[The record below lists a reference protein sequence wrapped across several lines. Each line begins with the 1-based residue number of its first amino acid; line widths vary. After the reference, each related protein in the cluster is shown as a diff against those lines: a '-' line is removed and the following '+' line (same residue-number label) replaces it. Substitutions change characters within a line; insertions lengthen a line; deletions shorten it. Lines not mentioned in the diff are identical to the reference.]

1 MNNNL
6 NVAVTAGL
14 DKSRSVAQINQDI
27 QKIEAQL
34 KKLKLQA
41 TLEKGKSISEIQSQI
56 NVLNK
61 QKRNL
66 FVDLKIRQKDLKRQ
80 YRQAIANIHTQPLN
94 VDVNTAAAQSQ
105 MTGLTNS
112 VKTTTSETVTLADS
126 LKKALSNTGLVI
138 SSQTALQ
145 LVRKAAQEATEAV
158 REYDKYA
165 TNLSIITGGSKESSY
180 ETIADLSE
188 KSFDF
193 KVDVSELE
201 GAYETLL
208 RTGKAAGELD
218 DYLKSTVFLSKVGFE
233 DMDTSA
239 ENLVTI
245 GNAFKLQSDEI
256 ENVVSSLVALDTASN
271 TVAGK
276 LSTAMSKTAQNA
288 QLAGLNIDQLGAIIS
303 GLRDTTGRSESEL
316 ATSLNGI
323 LTRLYNVKLG
333 KYKIE
338 LEDGSTE
345 DITESLNN
353 VEDMLKTVGMN
364 IRTSKGEFKDV
375 ADIIDELVTKWDKL
389 NDVQKNAVGFTF
401 AGTYHKNTFIS
412 LVENWERIKELTDIS
427 ADSAGQAS
435 EKYNA
440 YLDSVEAKSAAL
452 NTAVKDMW
460 NNLIPNNLAGDLTE
474 AATGVVQF
482 TDKYQV
488 LQTALKSAAFYA
500 LAKGIVTAKNGITGL
515 VTDIK
520 NVSSA
525 MSLATQS
532 GAMTMERMSGLAA
545 VTKGLTDKQLTLI
558 LSSSNLSEAQMIEIL
573 RLNGV
578 TEAEAKQKLATL
590 GITQANTTA
599 TASTFSLSGAFKAL
613 WASIAANPIGALT
626 IAFTG
631 LVTIYQTVK
640 RKQEEQIE
648 EIKETA
654 DKAKELT
661 DNINELYRAYTD
673 MKTGVE
679 NGTESKEN
687 LTTATNN
694 LLEALGYEGT
704 AIDELVDK
712 YGNLSDAINQTTAD
726 TLKNSLP
733 DLANA
738 VDVELGELLETGS
751 NVVSF
756 TLDDTKANK
765 ELNDFVKKLSDK
777 TAGLNMLHGTSDST
791 FRVIVDTDKNSAEGL
806 KQELDILNDLR
817 NELFNYYGAENIQD
831 IDFYKQLTDR
841 ITKLTEAYNDYS
853 QSLKN
858 YNDTA
863 AQAQIIES
871 LVGKEIPQTVEEYKA
886 YRQELIN
893 SAKNSGQFIG
903 SQEDII
909 NAIDGTL
916 GKMSEFET
924 IQNRLDNL
932 DLAKTMFVEGKFN
945 AKPISDYIES
955 LSDEKLA
962 ILVQLDE
969 NAFDNGIEGVEKA
982 IADFKADPDNT
993 VEAETDTSSLDDL
1006 KKAYEDI
1013 SKSADGFIK
1022 NQKTLT
1028 TALDEQKKHSQLSAS
1043 TIRELSEAGYSEAL
1057 VTDTVTGAVTLN
1069 MQAYEKLNAQKQEK
1083 IRLDLV
1089 NEKNSLEDKLKDE
1102 EAAVSDLRQEYE
1114 ALAKVSADI
1123 NADRLSQI
1131 TLELAKR
1138 GTNIEDIRGLITQIN
1153 GDITS
1158 LDAPTFENDS
1168 TDKNKEAF
1176 DKLYSQWNHDVE
1188 MNRVTQDEYINW
1200 LDGAYKQYFS
1210 DLTKYQDEYN
1220 KYEEE
1225 VYKYRTEREQ
1235 KLFDKKIDNLEKLAD
1250 KALDDKIEI
1259 PDVNKE
1265 LEEFNKKMQSEYGLG
1280 NVDLTKRPK
1289 VAMDDGSTA
1298 TVLSSSE
1305 FLWQG
1310 DEENG
1315 EYVAVHYTPILPDGT
1330 ILDDDTLAKYLYETL
1345 EGSDDI
1351 LKADTK
1357 GLVLKVDTGL
1367 GITDEDFSSLETDNP
1382 TQHIQ
1387 DIIKACDDWD
1397 VALHNIQEQWLDVSE
1412 AAENATTTATNKFD
1426 YAREQINSAITET
1439 QARIDGIKNGTISGD
1454 NDDIE
1459 QLTDDLDSL
1468 YDKLTDINEKE
1479 IDSQKEY
1486 IKTLKDEYS
1495 DLIDEQIDQQKK
1507 LADNI
1512 EKAFEKQI
1520 DNIDKQIDA
1529 INKVNEAEERQK
1541 DILEAQ
1547 EAVKE
1552 AQRNLDKASV
1562 NNRLV
1567 YVGNGG
1573 YELRSDKDAVEEAKK
1588 TLADKQAELQKAMD
1602 EQKIAVLEEQ
1612 KESLE
1617 TQKNNSK
1624 DYYDKVVDDLEE
1636 QKTVREKQY
1645 DLLIDIYEQLGG
1657 EKKQTSLNDS
1667 LVSKLTANG
1676 DINKAVQGLT
1686 PTEMQK
1692 AITSG
1697 ILTTDSEGNYA
1708 VDYSIL
1714 GDNEKAVNDN
1724 TAELQKTKSELEK
1737 LNSSISGDTS
1747 NTNPSATSKVDATK
1761 PHLDANGYLVDAN
1774 GKQILND
1781 GKPIHAKNFSEEIA
1795 KKKTNE
1801 KVAKAIGGVGKFA
1814 GYETMNDLFKAMSLG
1829 EFTIPQPVA
1838 DSVRNPY
1845 LNNRITENLTKAGEQ
1860 VMTHNTVNNA
1870 PNINLTMNVSGSVDK
1885 KVIPVIQSEINKS
1898 LLEYTDYMTRSFEQS
1913 FFRQMNKSRR

>member
-1 MNNNL
+1 MANNNNL
-6 NVAVTAGL
+6 NVTVTAGL
-14 DKSRSVAQINQDI
+14 DKIKSVAQINQDI
-27 QKIEAQL
+27 QKIKAQL
-34 KKLKLQA
+34 KKLELQA

-56 NVLNK
+56 NALNK

-66 FVDLKIRQKDLKRQ
+66 YVDLKIRQKDLKRQ
-80 YRQAIANIHTQPLN
+80 YKQAIANIHTQPLN
-94 VDVNTAAAQSQ
+94 VDVNTADAQKQ

-112 VKTTTSETVTLADS
+112 VKVTANETGNLKDTL
-126 LKKALSNTGLVI
+126 KNALSNTGLVI

-158 REYDKYA
+158 KEYDKYA

-201 GAYETLL
+201 NAYETLL

-303 GLRDTTGRSESEL
+303 GLRDTTGKTEDAI

-375 ADIIDELVTKWDKL
+375 ADIIDELVSKWDKL

-427 ADSAGQAS
+427 ANSAGQAS

-440 YLDSVEAKSAAL
+440 YLDSIEAKSAAL
-452 NTAVKDMW
+452 STAVKDMW
-460 NNLIPNNLAGDLTE
+460 NDLIPNNLAGDLTD
-474 AATGVVQF
+474 ATTSVVQF
-482 TDKYQV
+482 TDKYQI

-500 LAKGIVTAKNGITGL
+500 LAKGIITAKNGFAGM

-520 NVSSA
+520 NVSTA
-525 MSLATQS
+525 MNMVGRYSSL
-532 GAMTMERMSGLAA
+532 
-545 VTKGLTDKQLTLI
+545 TKQEFDTLKVIIKNLSDSQLKLI
-558 LSSSNLSEAQMIEIL
+558 LSNSKLTESEMITALSVDGTSES
-573 RLNGV
+573 
-578 TEAEAKQKLATL
+578 EAKQRLATL

-661 DNINELYRAYTD
+661 DNINELYSAYTD

-704 AIDELVDK
+704 AVDELVDK
-712 YGNLSDAINQTTAD
+712 YGNLSDAINQATAD

-738 VDVELGELLETGS
+738 VDVELGELLETGG

-765 ELNDFVKKLSDK
+765 ELNDFVKKFSDK

-853 QSLKN
+853 ESLRN

-863 AQAQIIES
+863 AQAQIIQS
-871 LVGKEIPQTVEEYKA
+871 LVEKEIPQTVEEYKA

-945 AKPISDYIES
+945 AKPISDYINT

-962 ILVQLDE
+962 ILVQLDK
-969 NAFDNGIEGVEKA
+969 NVFDNGIEGVEKA
-982 IADFKADPDNT
+982 IADFKADPDNI
-993 VEAETDTSSLDDL
+993 VEAETNTSSLDDL
-1006 KKAYEDI
+1006 KKAYDDI
-1013 SKSADGFIK
+1013 SKSADSFIK
-1022 NQKTLT
+1022 NQKALT
-1028 TALDEQKKHSQLSAS
+1028 TALDEQKKHGQLSAS

-1069 MQAYEKLNAQKQEK
+1069 VQAYEKLNAQKQEK

-1089 NEKNSLEDKLKDE
+1089 NEKNGLEDKLKDE

-1114 ALAKVSADI
+1114 ALAKADMEA
-1123 NADRLSQI
+1123 NAGRLSEI

-1188 MNRVTQDEYINW
+1188 MHRVTQEQYINW

-1225 VYKYRTEREQ
+1225 VYKYRTDREQ

-1250 KALDDKIEI
+1250 KALDK
-1259 PDVNKE
+1259 
-1265 LEEFNKKMQSEYGLG
+1265 
-1280 NVDLTKRPK
+1280 NVDSNGNELT
-1289 VAMDDGSTA
+1289 V
-1298 TVLSSSE
+1298 TVS
-1305 FLWQG
+1305 
-1310 DEENG
+1310 
-1315 EYVAVHYTPILPDGT
+1315 
-1330 ILDDDTLAKYLYETL
+1330 
-1345 EGSDDI
+1345 
-1351 LKADTK
+1351 
-1357 GLVLKVDTGL
+1357 
-1367 GITDEDFSSLETDNP
+1367 
-1382 TQHIQ
+1382 
-1387 DIIKACDDWD
+1387 
-1397 VALHNIQEQWLDVSE
+1397 
-1412 AAENATTTATNKFD
+1412 FD
-1426 YAREQINSAITET
+1426 YAREQINSAIAET

-1459 QLTDDLDSL
+1459 TLIDDLDSL

-1495 DLIDEQIDQQKK
+1495 DLIDEQINQQKK

-1512 EKAFEKQI
+1512 DKTFEKQI

-1562 NNRLV
+1562 NNRMV
-1567 YVGNGG
+1567 YVGNGS
-1573 YELRSDKDAVEEAKK
+1573 YELRSDKDAVEEAQKN
-1588 TLADKQAELQKAMD
+1588 LADKQAELQKAMD

-1612 KESLE
+1612 KENLE

-1636 QKTVREKQY
+1636 QKTAREKQY

-1657 EKKQTSLNDS
+1657 EKKQASLNDS

-1714 GDNEKAVNDN
+1714 GENEKAVNDN

-1737 LNSSISGDTS
+1737 LNNSLSGDTS
-1747 NTNPSATSKVDATK
+1747 NTNSSATSKVDATK

-1781 GKPIHAKNFSEEIA
+1781 GKPIHAKSNTDSESNL
-1795 KKKTNE
+1795 KKTDL
-1801 KVAKAIGGVGKFA
+1801 KTFTIPRGTGKFA
-1814 GYETMNDLFKAMSLG
+1814 GYESMTDLFKAMSLG

-1838 DSVRNPY
+1838 DSVRNSYP
-1845 LNNRITENLTKAGEQ
+1845 NNRISESLAKASEKI
-1860 VMTHNTVNNA
+1860 MTNNTVNNA
-1870 PNINLTMNVSGSVDK
+1870 PNINLTMNVSGSVDE

-1913 FFRQMNKSRR
+1913 FLRQMNKSRR

>member
-1 MNNNL
+1 MTNNL

-14 DKSRSVAQINQDI
+14 DKTKSVAQINQDI

-56 NVLNK
+56 SALNK

-66 FVDLKIRQKDLKRQ
+66 YVDLKIRQKDLKRQ
-80 YRQAIANIHTQPLN
+80 YKQVIANIQAQSLN
-94 VDVNTAAAQSQ
+94 VDVNTNTAQKQISGLGNIIKSTTNATNTLSGALKGTLSE
-105 MTGLTNS
+105 TGL
-112 VKTTTSETVTLADS
+112 A
-126 LKKALSNTGLVI
+126 I
-138 SSQTALQ
+138 SAQQALQ
-145 LVRKAAQEATEAV
+145 LVRKAAQEATAAIK
-158 REYDKYA
+158 EYDKYA

-201 GAYETLL
+201 NAYETLL

-256 ENVVSSLVALDTASN
+256 DNVVSSLVALDTASN

-303 GLRDTTGRSESEL
+303 GLRDTTGKTEDAI

-427 ADSAGQAS
+427 ANSAGQAS

-440 YLDSVEAKSAAL
+440 YLDSIEAKSAAL
-452 NTAVKDMW
+452 STAVKDMW
-460 NNLIPNNLAGDLTE
+460 NDLIPNNLAGDLTD
-474 AATGVVQF
+474 ATTSVVQF
-482 TDKYQV
+482 TDKYQI

-500 LAKGIVTAKNGITGL
+500 LAKGIITVKNGFAGM

-520 NVSSA
+520 NVSTA
-525 MSLATQS
+525 MDMVGRYSSL
-532 GAMTMERMSGLAA
+532 
-545 VTKGLTDKQLTLI
+545 TKQEFDTLQAI
-558 LSSSNLSEAQMIEIL
+558 TKNLSDSQLKLVLSTKELTYNQKSNIIKTKEM
-573 RLNGV
+573 
-578 TEAEAKQKLATL
+578 TDAEVEQKLATL
-590 GITQANTTA
+590 GITQANTAA

-640 RKQEEQIE
+640 RKQEEARQ

-661 DNINELYRAYTD
+661 DNINELYNAYTN
-673 MKTGVE
+673 MKIGVE

-704 AIDELVDK
+704 AVDDLVNK
-712 YGNLSDAINQTTAD
+712 YGNLTDAINQTTAD
-726 TLKNSLP
+726 SIKNSLP

-738 VDVELGELLETGS
+738 VDVELGELLETGG
-751 NVVSF
+751 NGISF

-765 ELNDFVKKLSDK
+765 ELNDFVQKFSDK

-791 FRVIVDTDKNSAEGL
+791 FRVIVDTDKNSADGL
-806 KQELDILNDLR
+806 KQELDILNSLR
-817 NELFNYYGAENIQD
+817 NELFDYYGAENIQD

-893 SAKNSGQFIG
+893 SAKNSDQFIG

-916 GKMSEFET
+916 GKMSEFEAV
-924 IQNRLDNL
+924 QNRLNNL

-945 AKPISDYIES
+945 AKPISDYINS

-962 ILVQLDE
+962 ILVQLDK

-993 VEAETDTSSLDDL
+993 VKVETDTSSLDDL

-1013 SKSADGFIK
+1013 SKSADSFIK
-1022 NQKTLT
+1022 NQKSLKS
-1028 TALDEQKKHSQLSAS
+1028 ALEEQKKHSQLSAS
-1043 TIRELSEAGYSEAL
+1043 TIRELSEAGCSEAL
-1057 VTDTVTGAVTLN
+1057 VTDKVTGAVTLDV
-1069 MQAYEKLNAQKQEK
+1069 QAYEKLNAQKQEK
-1083 IRLDLV
+1083 ICLDLV

-1102 EAAVSDLRQEYE
+1102 QSAVSDLRHEYE
-1114 ALAKVSADI
+1114 ALAKADMEA
-1123 NADRLSQI
+1123 NAGRLSEI

-1138 GTNIEDIRGLITQIN
+1138 GANIEDIRGLISQIN

-1158 LDAPTFENDS
+1158 LTAPSFENDN

-1176 DKLYSQWNHDVE
+1176 DKLYSQWNHDLE

-1225 VYKYRTEREQ
+1225 VYKYRTDREQ

-1250 KALDDKIEI
+1250 KALDNYKDG
-1259 PDVNKE
+1259 DDNE
-1265 LEEFNKKMQSEYGLG
+1265 L
-1280 NVDLTKRPK
+1280 TI
-1289 VAMDDGSTA
+1289 TA
-1298 TVLSSSE
+1298 S
-1305 FLWQG
+1305 
-1310 DEENG
+1310 
-1315 EYVAVHYTPILPDGT
+1315 
-1330 ILDDDTLAKYLYETL
+1330 
-1345 EGSDDI
+1345 
-1351 LKADTK
+1351 
-1357 GLVLKVDTGL
+1357 
-1367 GITDEDFSSLETDNP
+1367 
-1382 TQHIQ
+1382 
-1387 DIIKACDDWD
+1387 
-1397 VALHNIQEQWLDVSE
+1397 
-1412 AAENATTTATNKFD
+1412 FD
-1426 YAREQINSAITET
+1426 YARDQINKAITET
-1439 QARIDGIKNGTISGD
+1439 QARIDGIRNGTISGN

-1459 QLTDDLDSL
+1459 TLIDNLDSL
-1468 YDKLTDINEKE
+1468 NDKLIDINKKE
-1479 IDSQKEY
+1479 IESEKDY
-1486 IKTLKDEYS
+1486 ISELKDDYS
-1495 DLIDEQIDQQKK
+1495 DMMDERIDKVDELSDK
-1507 LADNI
+1507 I
-1512 EKAFEKQI
+1512 EKSYNKQI
-1520 DNIDKQIDA
+1520 DAIDKQIDELEKVKDTEDRIKKIKDA
-1529 INKVNEAEERQK
+1529 QLAVKEKEKALDEAKREDAKNNYVYFDGAGMSVQTSNENQKKAQEELDQSKKDLEEAYRDEQINVLKDQK
-1541 DILEAQ
+1541 DILE
-1547 EAVKE
+1547 
-1552 AQRNLDKASV
+1552 
-1562 NNRLV
+1562 
-1567 YVGNGG
+1567 
-1573 YELRSDKDAVEEAKK
+1573 
-1588 TLADKQAELQKAMD
+1588 
-1602 EQKIAVLEEQ
+1602 EQKDTA
-1612 KESLE
+1612 
-1617 TQKNNSK
+1617 K
-1624 DYYDKVVDDLEE
+1624 DYYDNVKDNLEK
-1636 QKTVREKQY
+1636 QKTQGEKTY
-1645 DLLIDIYEQLGG
+1645 EAVEKIYEQLGG
-1657 EKKQTSLNDS
+1657 DKKQTS
-1667 LVSKLTANG
+1667 
-1676 DINKAVQGLT
+1676 
-1686 PTEMQK
+1686 
-1692 AITSG
+1692 
-1697 ILTTDSEGNYA
+1697 
-1708 VDYSIL
+1708 
-1714 GDNEKAVNDN
+1714 
-1724 TAELQKTKSELEK
+1724 
-1737 LNSSISGDTS
+1737 S
-1747 NTNPSATSKVDATK
+1747 NTG
-1761 PHLDANGYLVDAN
+1761 LLRR
-1774 GKQILND
+1774 LL
-1781 GKPIHAKNFSEEIA
+1781 FSGNIS
-1795 KKKTNE
+1795 
-1801 KVAKAIGGVGKFA
+1801 
-1814 GYETMNDLFKAMSLG
+1814 KAMSELS
-1829 EFTIPQPVA
+1829 
-1838 DSVRNPY
+1838 D
-1845 LNNRITENLTKAGEQ
+1845 TERQ
-1860 VMTHNTVNNA
+1860 
-1870 PNINLTMNVSGSVDK
+1870 
-1885 KVIPVIQSEINKS
+1885 KVIDTGVVKVQPNGD
-1898 LLEYTDYMTRSFEQS
+1898 YTFD
-1913 FFRQMNKSRR
+1913 

>member
-56 NVLNK
+56 NALNK

-66 FVDLKIRQKDLKRQ
+66 YVDLKIRQKDLKRQ

-158 REYDKYA
+158 KEYDKYA

-276 LSTAMSKTAQNA
+276 LSTAMGKTAQNA
-288 QLAGLNIDQLGAIIS
+288 QLAGLSIDQLGAIIS

-460 NNLIPNNLAGDLTE
+460 NNIIPNNLAGDLTE
-474 AATGVVQF
+474 TATSVVQF

-488 LQTALKSAAFYA
+488 LQTTLKSAAFYA
-500 LAKGIVTAKNGITGL
+500 LAKGVITAKNGFVGM

-520 NVSSA
+520 NVSTAMNMASKISTLSA
-525 MSLATQS
+525 QEFAALKNIT
-532 GAMTMERMSGLAA
+532 SGLS
-545 VTKGLTDKQLTLI
+545 DKQLKLV
-558 LSSSNLSEAQMIEIL
+558 LSTNELTYADK
-573 RLNGV
+573 LNIVQTGNM
-578 TEAEAKQKLATL
+578 TKAEAEQKLATL

-648 EIKETA
+648 GIKETA
-654 DKAKELT
+654 DKAKKLT
-661 DNINELYRAYTD
+661 DNINELYSAYTD

-704 AIDELVDK
+704 AVDELVDK
-712 YGNLSDAINQTTAD
+712 YGNLSDAINQATAD

-733 DLANA
+733 DLADA

-765 ELNDFVKKLSDK
+765 ELNDFVKKFSDK

-806 KQELDILNDLR
+806 KQELDILNSLR
-817 NELFNYYGAENIQD
+817 NELFDYYGAENIQD

-916 GKMSEFET
+916 GKMSEFEAV
-924 IQNRLDNL
+924 QNRLNNL

-945 AKPISDYIES
+945 AKPISDYINS

-962 ILVQLDE
+962 ILVQLDK

-982 IADFKADPDNT
+982 IEDFKADPDNT
-993 VEAETDTSSLDDL
+993 VKVETDTSSLDDL
-1006 KKAYEDI
+1006 KEAYENV
-1013 SKSADGFIK
+1013 SKSADSFIK
-1022 NQKTLT
+1022 NQKSLKS
-1028 TALDEQKKHSQLSAS
+1028 ALEEQKKHGQLSAS

-1057 VTDTVTGAVTLN
+1057 VTDKVTGAVTLDE
-1069 MQAYEKLNAQKQEK
+1069 QAYEKLNAQKQGK

-1102 EAAVSDLRQEYE
+1102 QGAVSDLRQEYE
-1114 ALAKVSADI
+1114 ALAKADMGA
-1123 NADRLSQI
+1123 NAGRLSEI

-1138 GTNIEDIRGLITQIN
+1138 GANIEDIRGLISQIN

-1158 LDAPTFENDS
+1158 LNAPSFENDN

-1176 DKLYSQWNHDVE
+1176 DKLYSQWNHDLE
-1188 MNRVTQDEYINW
+1188 MNKVTQDEYINW
-1200 LDGAYKQYFS
+1200 LDSAYKHYFS

-1225 VYKYRTEREQ
+1225 VYKYRTDREQ

-1250 KALDDKIEI
+1250 KALDSYKDG
-1259 PDVNKE
+1259 DGNE
-1265 LEEFNKKMQSEYGLG
+1265 LT
-1280 NVDLTKRPK
+1280 V
-1289 VAMDDGSTA
+1289 TA
-1298 TVLSSSE
+1298 S
-1305 FLWQG
+1305 
-1310 DEENG
+1310 
-1315 EYVAVHYTPILPDGT
+1315 
-1330 ILDDDTLAKYLYETL
+1330 
-1345 EGSDDI
+1345 
-1351 LKADTK
+1351 
-1357 GLVLKVDTGL
+1357 
-1367 GITDEDFSSLETDNP
+1367 
-1382 TQHIQ
+1382 
-1387 DIIKACDDWD
+1387 
-1397 VALHNIQEQWLDVSE
+1397 
-1412 AAENATTTATNKFD
+1412 FD
-1426 YAREQINSAITET
+1426 YARDQINKAIAET
-1439 QARIDGIKNGTISGD
+1439 QARIDGIRNGTISG
-1454 NDDIE
+1454 NTDDIE
-1459 QLTDDLDSL
+1459 TLIDDLGSL
-1468 YDKLTDINEKE
+1468 NDKLIDINKKE
-1479 IDSQKEY
+1479 IESEKDY
-1486 IKTLKDEYS
+1486 ISELKDDYS
-1495 DLIDEQIDQQKK
+1495 DMMDERIDKVDELSDK
-1507 LADNI
+1507 I
-1512 EKAFEKQI
+1512 EKSYDKQI
-1520 DNIDKQIDA
+1520 DAIDKQIDA
-1529 INKVNEAEERQK
+1529 LEKVKDTEDRIKKIKDAQLEVKEKEKALDEAKREDAKNNYVYFDGTGMSVQTSTENQQKAQQELDESKQSLEETYRDEQINVLKDQK
-1541 DILEAQ
+1541 DILE
-1547 EAVKE
+1547 
-1552 AQRNLDKASV
+1552 
-1562 NNRLV
+1562 
-1567 YVGNGG
+1567 
-1573 YELRSDKDAVEEAKK
+1573 
-1588 TLADKQAELQKAMD
+1588 
-1602 EQKIAVLEEQ
+1602 EQKDTA
-1612 KESLE
+1612 
-1617 TQKNNSK
+1617 K
-1624 DYYDKVVDDLEE
+1624 DYYDNVKDNLEK
-1636 QKTVREKQY
+1636 QKTQGEKTY
-1645 DLLIDIYEQLGG
+1645 EAVEKIYEQLGG
-1657 EKKQTSLNDS
+1657 DKKQTASNTALITKLANSGNISKAMSELSEAERKKAIDTGTVKVQPNGNYTFDYSVLSKYSATVDENTIATQDLTTTLKDILAQSDIDTKNAKNDNS
-1667 LVSKLTANG
+1667 MVAGGFNLVADPKTGKLTKKQVMING
-1676 DINKAVQGLT
+1676 EVVEGL
-1686 PTEMQK
+1686 
-1692 AITSG
+1692 G
-1697 ILTTDSEGNYA
+1697 H
-1708 VDYSIL
+1708 
-1714 GDNEKAVNDN
+1714 
-1724 TAELQKTKSELEK
+1724 KTY
-1737 LNSSISGDTS
+1737 
-1747 NTNPSATSKVDATK
+1747 ATSKEEWQE
-1761 PHLDANGYLVDAN
+1761 HSN
-1774 GKQILND
+1774 
-1781 GKPIHAKNFSEEIA
+1781 SE
-1795 KKKTNE
+1795 KTS
-1801 KVAKAIGGVGKFA
+1801 KGSFA
-1814 GYETMNDLFKAMSLG
+1814 GYNTFIDFMRAVSAGKVDISPLTNAFNNG
-1829 EFTIPQPVA
+1829 Y
-1838 DSVRNPY
+1838 NPF
-1845 LNNRITENLTKAGEQ
+1845 
-1860 VMTHNTVNNA
+1860 
-1870 PNINLTMNVSGSVDK
+1870 VDK
-1885 KVIPVIQSEINKS
+1885 
-1898 LLEYTDYMTRSFEQS
+1898 
-1913 FFRQMNKSRR
+1913 MNKSVSDTINNVSNSNINNVNNKPVVNLTVNVEGSADKKTVEAFRNVAATEITNAFNQLNRRLDNSKI

>member
-56 NVLNK
+56 NALNK

-66 FVDLKIRQKDLKRQ
+66 YVDLKIRQKDLKRQ

-158 REYDKYA
+158 KEYDKYA

-276 LSTAMSKTAQNA
+276 LSTAMGKTAQNA
-288 QLAGLNIDQLGAIIS
+288 QLAGLSIDQLGAIIS

-460 NNLIPNNLAGDLTE
+460 NNIIPNNLAGDLTE
-474 AATGVVQF
+474 TATSVVQF

-488 LQTALKSAAFYA
+488 LQTTLKSAAFYA
-500 LAKGIVTAKNGITGL
+500 LAKGVITAKNGFVGM

-520 NVSSA
+520 NVSTAMNMASKISTLSA
-525 MSLATQS
+525 QEFAALKNIT
-532 GAMTMERMSGLAA
+532 SGLS
-545 VTKGLTDKQLTLI
+545 DKQLKLV
-558 LSSSNLSEAQMIEIL
+558 LSTNELTYADK
-573 RLNGV
+573 LNIVQTGNM
-578 TEAEAKQKLATL
+578 TKAEAEQKLATL

-599 TASTFSLSGAFKAL
+599 TASTFSLSGEFKAL

-648 EIKETA
+648 GIKETA
-654 DKAKELT
+654 DKAKKLT
-661 DNINELYRAYTD
+661 DNINELYSAYTD

-704 AIDELVDK
+704 AVDELVDK
-712 YGNLSDAINQTTAD
+712 YGNLSDAINQATAD

-733 DLANA
+733 DLADA

-765 ELNDFVKKLSDK
+765 ELNDFVKKFSDK

-806 KQELDILNDLR
+806 KQELDILNSLR
-817 NELFNYYGAENIQD
+817 NELFDYYGAENIQD

-916 GKMSEFET
+916 GKMSEFEAV
-924 IQNRLDNL
+924 QNRLNNL

-945 AKPISDYIES
+945 AKPISDYINS

-962 ILVQLDE
+962 ILVQLDK

-982 IADFKADPDNT
+982 IEDFKADPDNT
-993 VEAETDTSSLDDL
+993 VKVETDTSSLDDL
-1006 KKAYEDI
+1006 KEAYENV
-1013 SKSADGFIK
+1013 SKSADSFIK
-1022 NQKTLT
+1022 NQKSLKS
-1028 TALDEQKKHSQLSAS
+1028 ALEEQKKHGQLSAS

-1057 VTDTVTGAVTLN
+1057 VTDKVTGAVTLDE
-1069 MQAYEKLNAQKQEK
+1069 QAYEKLNAQKQGK

-1102 EAAVSDLRQEYE
+1102 QGAVSDLRQEYE
-1114 ALAKVSADI
+1114 ALAKADMGA
-1123 NADRLSQI
+1123 NAGRLSEI

-1138 GTNIEDIRGLITQIN
+1138 GANIEDIRGLISQIN

-1158 LDAPTFENDS
+1158 LNAPSFENDN

-1176 DKLYSQWNHDVE
+1176 DKLYSQWNHDLE
-1188 MNRVTQDEYINW
+1188 MNKVTQDEYINW
-1200 LDGAYKQYFS
+1200 LDSAYKHYFS

-1225 VYKYRTEREQ
+1225 VYKYRTDREQ

-1250 KALDDKIEI
+1250 KALDSYKDG
-1259 PDVNKE
+1259 DGNE
-1265 LEEFNKKMQSEYGLG
+1265 LT
-1280 NVDLTKRPK
+1280 V
-1289 VAMDDGSTA
+1289 TA
-1298 TVLSSSE
+1298 S
-1305 FLWQG
+1305 
-1310 DEENG
+1310 
-1315 EYVAVHYTPILPDGT
+1315 
-1330 ILDDDTLAKYLYETL
+1330 
-1345 EGSDDI
+1345 
-1351 LKADTK
+1351 
-1357 GLVLKVDTGL
+1357 
-1367 GITDEDFSSLETDNP
+1367 
-1382 TQHIQ
+1382 
-1387 DIIKACDDWD
+1387 
-1397 VALHNIQEQWLDVSE
+1397 
-1412 AAENATTTATNKFD
+1412 FD
-1426 YAREQINSAITET
+1426 YARDQINKAIAET
-1439 QARIDGIKNGTISGD
+1439 QARIDGIRNGTISG
-1454 NDDIE
+1454 NTDDIE
-1459 QLTDDLDSL
+1459 TLIDDLGSL
-1468 YDKLTDINEKE
+1468 NDKLIDINKKE
-1479 IDSQKEY
+1479 IESEKDY
-1486 IKTLKDEYS
+1486 ISELKDDYS
-1495 DLIDEQIDQQKK
+1495 DMMDERIDKVDELSDK
-1507 LADNI
+1507 I
-1512 EKAFEKQI
+1512 EKSYDKQI
-1520 DNIDKQIDA
+1520 DAIDKQIDA
-1529 INKVNEAEERQK
+1529 LEKVKDTEDRIKKIKDAQLEVKEKEKALDEAKREDAKNNYVYFDGTGMSVQTSTENQQKAQQELDESKQSLEETYRDEQINVLKDQK
-1541 DILEAQ
+1541 DILE
-1547 EAVKE
+1547 
-1552 AQRNLDKASV
+1552 
-1562 NNRLV
+1562 
-1567 YVGNGG
+1567 
-1573 YELRSDKDAVEEAKK
+1573 
-1588 TLADKQAELQKAMD
+1588 
-1602 EQKIAVLEEQ
+1602 EQKDTA
-1612 KESLE
+1612 
-1617 TQKNNSK
+1617 K
-1624 DYYDKVVDDLEE
+1624 DYYDNVKDNLEK
-1636 QKTVREKQY
+1636 QKTQGEKTY
-1645 DLLIDIYEQLGG
+1645 EAVEKIYEQLGG
-1657 EKKQTSLNDS
+1657 DKKQTASNTALITKLANSGNISKAMSELSEAERKKAIDTGTVKVQPNGNYTFDYSVLSKYSATVDENTIATQDLTTTLKDILAQSDIDTKNAKNDNS
-1667 LVSKLTANG
+1667 MVAGGFNLVADPKTGKLTKKQVMING
-1676 DINKAVQGLT
+1676 EVVEGL
-1686 PTEMQK
+1686 
-1692 AITSG
+1692 G
-1697 ILTTDSEGNYA
+1697 H
-1708 VDYSIL
+1708 
-1714 GDNEKAVNDN
+1714 
-1724 TAELQKTKSELEK
+1724 KTY
-1737 LNSSISGDTS
+1737 
-1747 NTNPSATSKVDATK
+1747 ATSKEEWQE
-1761 PHLDANGYLVDAN
+1761 HSN
-1774 GKQILND
+1774 
-1781 GKPIHAKNFSEEIA
+1781 SE
-1795 KKKTNE
+1795 KTS
-1801 KVAKAIGGVGKFA
+1801 KGSFA
-1814 GYETMNDLFKAMSLG
+1814 GYNTFIDFMRAVSAGKVDISPLTNAFNNG
-1829 EFTIPQPVA
+1829 Y
-1838 DSVRNPY
+1838 NPF
-1845 LNNRITENLTKAGEQ
+1845 
-1860 VMTHNTVNNA
+1860 
-1870 PNINLTMNVSGSVDK
+1870 VDK
-1885 KVIPVIQSEINKS
+1885 
-1898 LLEYTDYMTRSFEQS
+1898 
-1913 FFRQMNKSRR
+1913 MNKSVSDTINNVSNSNINNVNNKPVVNLTVNVEGSADKKTVEAFRNVAATEITNAFNQLNRRLDNSKI

>member
-1 MNNNL
+1 
-6 NVAVTAGL
+6 
-14 DKSRSVAQINQDI
+14 
-27 QKIEAQL
+27 
-34 KKLKLQA
+34 
-41 TLEKGKSISEIQSQI
+41 
-56 NVLNK
+56 
-61 QKRNL
+61 
-66 FVDLKIRQKDLKRQ
+66 
-80 YRQAIANIHTQPLN
+80 
-94 VDVNTAAAQSQ
+94 
-105 MTGLTNS
+105 
-112 VKTTTSETVTLADS
+112 
-126 LKKALSNTGLVI
+126 
-138 SSQTALQ
+138 
-145 LVRKAAQEATEAV
+145 
-158 REYDKYA
+158 
-165 TNLSIITGGSKESSY
+165 
-180 ETIADLSE
+180 
-188 KSFDF
+188 
-193 KVDVSELE
+193 
-201 GAYETLL
+201 
-208 RTGKAAGELD
+208 
-218 DYLKSTVFLSKVGFE
+218 
-233 DMDTSA
+233 
-239 ENLVTI
+239 
-245 GNAFKLQSDEI
+245 
-256 ENVVSSLVALDTASN
+256 
-271 TVAGK
+271 
-276 LSTAMSKTAQNA
+276 MSKTAQNA

-460 NNLIPNNLAGDLTE
+460 NNIIPNNLAGDLTD
-474 AATGVVQF
+474 AATSVVQF

-488 LQTALKSAAFYA
+488 LQTTLKSAAFYA
-500 LAKGIVTAKNGITGL
+500 LAKGVITAKNGFVGM

-520 NVSSA
+520 NVSTAMNVASKISTLSA
-525 MSLATQS
+525 QEFAALKNIT
-532 GAMTMERMSGLAA
+532 SGLS
-545 VTKGLTDKQLTLI
+545 DKQLKLV
-558 LSSSNLSEAQMIEIL
+558 LSTNELTYADK
-573 RLNGV
+573 LNIVQTGNM
-578 TEAEAKQKLATL
+578 TKAEAEQKLATL

-648 EIKETA
+648 GIKETA
-654 DKAKELT
+654 DKAKKLT
-661 DNINELYRAYTD
+661 DNINELYSAYTD

-704 AIDELVDK
+704 AVDELVDK
-712 YGNLSDAINQTTAD
+712 YGNLSDAINQATAD

-733 DLANA
+733 DLADA

-751 NVVSF
+751 NVVPF

-765 ELNDFVKKLSDK
+765 ELNDFVQKFSDK

-791 FRVIVDTDKNSAEGL
+791 FRVIVDTDKNSADGL
-806 KQELDILNDLR
+806 KQELDILNSLR
-817 NELFNYYGAENIQD
+817 NELFDYYGAENIQD

-886 YRQELIN
+886 YRQEFIN

-916 GKMSEFET
+916 GKMSEFEAV
-924 IQNRLDNL
+924 QNRLNNL

-945 AKPISDYIES
+945 AKPISDYINS

-962 ILVQLDE
+962 ILVQLDK

-993 VEAETDTSSLDDL
+993 VKVETDTSSLDDL
-1006 KKAYEDI
+1006 KEAYENV
-1013 SKSADGFIK
+1013 SKSADSFIK
-1022 NQKTLT
+1022 NQKSLKS
-1028 TALDEQKKHSQLSAS
+1028 ALEEQKKHGQLSAS

-1057 VTDTVTGAVTLN
+1057 VTDKVTGAVTLD

-1083 IRLDLV
+1083 IRLDLE
-1089 NEKNSLEDKLKDE
+1089 NEKNDLEEKLRDE
-1102 EAAVSDLRQEYE
+1102 QSAVSDLKQEYE
-1114 ALAKVSADI
+1114 ALAKADMEA
-1123 NADRLSQI
+1123 NAGRLSEI

-1138 GTNIEDIRGLITQIN
+1138 GANIEDIRGLISQIN

-1158 LDAPTFENDS
+1158 LTAPSFETDN

-1176 DKLYSQWNHDVE
+1176 DKLYSQWNHDLE
-1188 MNRVTQDEYINW
+1188 MNKVTQDEYINW

-1225 VYKYRTEREQ
+1225 VYKYRTDREQ

-1250 KALDDKIEI
+1250 KALDNKIEI

-1367 GITDEDFSSLETDNP
+1367 GITDEDFNSLETDNP
-1382 TQHIQ
+1382 TRHIQ

-1397 VALHNIQEQWLDVSE
+1397 VALHNIQEQWLDVS
-1412 AAENATTTATNKFD
+1412 ATAENATTTATNKFD
-1426 YAREQINSAITET
+1426 YAREQINSAIAET
-1439 QARIDGIKNGTISGD
+1439 QARIDGIKNGTIGGD

-1459 QLTDDLDSL
+1459 QLIDDLDSL
-1468 YDKLTDINEKE
+1468 NDKLIDINKKE
-1479 IDSQKEY
+1479 IESEKDY
-1486 IKTLKDEYS
+1486 ISELKDDYS
-1495 DLIDEQIDQQKK
+1495 DMMDERIDKVDELSDK
-1507 LADNI
+1507 I
-1512 EKAFEKQI
+1512 E
-1520 DNIDKQIDA
+1520 DSYDKQIDA
-1529 INKVNEAEERQK
+1529 LEKIKDTEDRIKKIKDAQLEVKEKEKALDDAKREDAKNNYVYFDGTGMSVQTSDENQK
-1541 DILEAQ
+1541 KAQ
-1547 EAVKE
+1547 EE
-1552 AQRNLDKASV
+1552 LDESK
-1562 NNRLV
+1562 
-1567 YVGNGG
+1567 
-1573 YELRSDKDAVEEAKK
+1573 KDLEEAYR
-1588 TLADKQAELQKAMD
+1588 D
-1602 EQKIAVLEEQ
+1602 EQISVLKDQKNILEEQ
-1612 KESLE
+1612 KD
-1617 TQKNNSK
+1617 TAK
-1624 DYYDKVVDDLEE
+1624 DYYDNVKDNLEK
-1636 QKTVREKQY
+1636 QKTQSEKTY
-1645 DLLIDIYEQLGG
+1645 EAVEKIYEQLGG
-1657 EKKQTSLNDS
+1657 DKKQTSSNAE
-1667 LVSKLTANG
+1667 LVKKLSKSGDISKAMSELSDTERQKVIDTGVVKVQPNGDYTFDYSAFEKYSSTVDDNTLATQDLTSILKDIVTQADTDKDKTDNSMVAGGFNLVADPKTGKLTKKQVMVNG
-1676 DINKAVQGLT
+1676 EVVEGLGH
-1686 PTEMQK
+1686 K
-1692 AITSG
+1692 V
-1697 ILTTDSEGNYA
+1697 Y
-1708 VDYSIL
+1708 
-1714 GDNEKAVNDN
+1714 
-1724 TAELQKTKSELEK
+1724 
-1737 LNSSISGDTS
+1737 
-1747 NTNPSATSKVDATK
+1747 ATSK
-1761 PHLDANGYLVDAN
+1761 
-1774 GKQILND
+1774 
-1781 GKPIHAKNFSEEIA
+1781 EEWQEHN
-1795 KKKTNE
+1795 KREKTS
-1801 KVAKAIGGVGKFA
+1801 KGSFA
-1814 GYETMNDLFKAMSLG
+1814 GYNTFIDFIRAVSAGKVDISPLTNAFNSG
-1829 EFTIPQPVA
+1829 Y
-1838 DSVRNPY
+1838 NP
-1845 LNNRITENLTKAGEQ
+1845 I
-1860 VMTHNTVNNA
+1860 
-1870 PNINLTMNVSGSVDK
+1870 VDK
-1885 KVIPVIQSEINKS
+1885 
-1898 LLEYTDYMTRSFEQS
+1898 
-1913 FFRQMNKSRR
+1913 MNKSVSDTINNVSNSNVNNVNNKPIIQQTIHIDGSADKKTIAEFRNVAATEITNAFNQLNRKLDNTKI

>member
-1 MNNNL
+1 MTNNL
-6 NVAVTAGL
+6 NVAATAGL
-14 DKSRSVAQINQDI
+14 DKSRSIAQINQDI

-56 NVLNK
+56 NALNK

-66 FVDLKIRQKDLKRQ
+66 YVDLKIRQKDLKRQ

-158 REYDKYA
+158 KEYDKYA

-193 KVDVSELE
+193 KVDISELE
-201 GAYETLL
+201 NAYETLL

-233 DMDTSA
+233 DMDKSA

-303 GLRDTTGRSESEL
+303 GLRDTTGRSENEL

-474 AATGVVQF
+474 AATSVVQF

-488 LQTALKSAAFYA
+488 LQTTLKSAAFYA
-500 LAKGIVTAKNGITGL
+500 LAKGVITAKNGFVGM

-520 NVSSA
+520 NVSTAMNMASKISTLSA
-525 MSLATQS
+525 QEFAALKNIT
-532 GAMTMERMSGLAA
+532 SGLS
-545 VTKGLTDKQLTLI
+545 DKQLKLV
-558 LSSSNLSEAQMIEIL
+558 LSTNELTYADK
-573 RLNGV
+573 LNIVQTGNM
-578 TEAEAKQKLATL
+578 TKAEAEQKLATL

-648 EIKETA
+648 GIKETA
-654 DKAKELT
+654 DKAKKLT
-661 DNINELYRAYTD
+661 DNINELYSAYTD

-704 AIDELVDK
+704 AVDELVDK
-712 YGNLSDAINQTTAD
+712 YGNLSDAINQATAD

-733 DLANA
+733 DLADA

-765 ELNDFVKKLSDK
+765 ELNDFVQKFSDK

-791 FRVIVDTDKNSAEGL
+791 FRVIVDTDKNSADGL
-806 KQELDILNDLR
+806 KQELDILNSLR
-817 NELFNYYGAENIQD
+817 NELFDYYGAENIQD

-853 QSLKN
+853 QSFKN

-893 SAKNSGQFIG
+893 SAKNSDQFIG

-916 GKMSEFET
+916 GKMSEFEAV
-924 IQNRLDNL
+924 QNRLNNL

-945 AKPISDYIES
+945 AKPISDYINS

-962 ILVQLDE
+962 ILVQLDK

-993 VEAETDTSSLDDL
+993 VKVETDTSSLDDL
-1006 KKAYEDI
+1006 KEAYENV
-1013 SKSADGFIK
+1013 SKSADSFIK
-1022 NQKTLT
+1022 NQKSLKS
-1028 TALDEQKKHSQLSAS
+1028 ALEEQEKHGQLSAS
-1043 TIRELSEAGYSEAL
+1043 TIRELSEAGCSEAL
-1057 VTDTVTGAVTLN
+1057 VTDKVTGAVTLD

-1083 IRLDLV
+1083 IRLDLE
-1089 NEKNSLEDKLKDE
+1089 NEKNDLEEKLRDE
-1102 EAAVSDLRQEYE
+1102 QSAVSDLKQEYE
-1114 ALAKVSADI
+1114 ALAKADMEA
-1123 NADRLSQI
+1123 NAGRLSEI

-1138 GTNIEDIRGLITQIN
+1138 GANIEDIRGLISQIN

-1158 LDAPTFENDS
+1158 LTAPSFENDN

-1176 DKLYSQWNHDVE
+1176 DKLYSQWNHDLE
-1188 MNRVTQDEYINW
+1188 MNKVTQDEYINW

-1225 VYKYRTEREQ
+1225 VYKARSDREQ
-1235 KLFDKKIDNLEKLAD
+1235 NLFDKKIDNLEKLAD
-1250 KALDDKIEI
+1250 KALDNYKDG
-1259 PDVNKE
+1259 DGNE
-1265 LEEFNKKMQSEYGLG
+1265 L
-1280 NVDLTKRPK
+1280 TI
-1289 VAMDDGSTA
+1289 TA
-1298 TVLSSSE
+1298 S
-1305 FLWQG
+1305 
-1310 DEENG
+1310 
-1315 EYVAVHYTPILPDGT
+1315 
-1330 ILDDDTLAKYLYETL
+1330 
-1345 EGSDDI
+1345 
-1351 LKADTK
+1351 
-1357 GLVLKVDTGL
+1357 
-1367 GITDEDFSSLETDNP
+1367 
-1382 TQHIQ
+1382 
-1387 DIIKACDDWD
+1387 
-1397 VALHNIQEQWLDVSE
+1397 
-1412 AAENATTTATNKFD
+1412 FD
-1426 YAREQINSAITET
+1426 YARDQINKAITEI
-1439 QARIDGIKNGTISGD
+1439 QARIDGIRNGTISG
-1454 NDDIE
+1454 NTDDIE
-1459 QLTDDLDSL
+1459 ALIDDLDSL
-1468 YDKLTDINEKE
+1468 NDKLIDINKKE
-1479 IDSQKEY
+1479 IESEKDY
-1486 IKTLKDEYS
+1486 ISELKDNYS
-1495 DLIDEQIDQQKK
+1495 DMMDERIDKVNELSDK
-1507 LADNI
+1507 I
-1512 EKAFEKQI
+1512 E
-1520 DNIDKQIDA
+1520 DSYDKQIDA
-1529 INKVNEAEERQK
+1529 LEKLK
-1541 DILEAQ
+1541 DTEDRIKKIKDAQLE
-1547 EAVKE
+1547 VKE
-1552 AQRNLDKASV
+1552 KEKALDEAKREDAKNSYVYFDGAGMSVQTSTENQQKAQQ
-1562 NNRLV
+1562 
-1567 YVGNGG
+1567 
-1573 YELRSDKDAVEEAKK
+1573 ELEESRKDLEEAYR
-1588 TLADKQAELQKAMD
+1588 E
-1602 EQKIAVLEEQ
+1602 EEINVLKEQ
-1612 KESLE
+1612 KEAA
-1617 TQKNNSK
+1617 TT
-1624 DYYDKVVDDLEE
+1624 YYDNVKDNLEK
-1636 QKTVREKQY
+1636 QKTQGEKTY
-1645 DLLIDIYEQLGG
+1645 EAVEKIYEKLGG
-1657 EKKQTSLNDS
+1657 DKKQTSSNAE
-1667 LVSKLTANG
+1667 LVKKLSKSGDISKAMSELSDTERQKVIDTGVVKVQPNGDYTFDYSAFEKYSSTVDDNTLATQDLTSILKDIVTQADTDKDKTDNSMVAGGFNLVADPKTGKLTKKQVMVNG
-1676 DINKAVQGLT
+1676 EVVEGLGH
-1686 PTEMQK
+1686 K
-1692 AITSG
+1692 V
-1697 ILTTDSEGNYA
+1697 Y
-1708 VDYSIL
+1708 
-1714 GDNEKAVNDN
+1714 
-1724 TAELQKTKSELEK
+1724 
-1737 LNSSISGDTS
+1737 
-1747 NTNPSATSKVDATK
+1747 ATSKEEWQE
-1761 PHLDANGYLVDAN
+1761 HNN
-1774 GKQILND
+1774 
-1781 GKPIHAKNFSEEIA
+1781 SE
-1795 KKKTNE
+1795 KTS
-1801 KVAKAIGGVGKFA
+1801 KGSFA
-1814 GYETMNDLFKAMSLG
+1814 GYDTFIDFIRAVSAGKVDISPLTNAFNSG
-1829 EFTIPQPVA
+1829 Y
-1838 DSVRNPY
+1838 NP
-1845 LNNRITENLTKAGEQ
+1845 L
-1860 VMTHNTVNNA
+1860 
-1870 PNINLTMNVSGSVDK
+1870 VDK
-1885 KVIPVIQSEINKS
+1885 
-1898 LLEYTDYMTRSFEQS
+1898 
-1913 FFRQMNKSRR
+1913 MNKSVSDTINNVSNSNVNNVNNKPVVNLTVNVEGSADKKTVEAFRNVVTKEIGTAFDEFGKAVRNAKV

>member
-1 MNNNL
+1 MTNNL

-14 DKSRSVAQINQDI
+14 DKSRSIAQINQDI
-27 QKIEAQL
+27 QKNEAQL

-56 NVLNK
+56 NALNK

-66 FVDLKIRQKDLKRQ
+66 YVDLKIRQKDLKRQ
-80 YRQAIANIHTQPLN
+80 YRQAIANIHTQHLN

-158 REYDKYA
+158 KEYDKYA

-460 NNLIPNNLAGDLTE
+460 NNIIPNNLAGDLTE
-474 AATGVVQF
+474 AATSVVQF

-488 LQTALKSAAFYA
+488 LQTTLKSAAFYA
-500 LAKGIVTAKNGITGL
+500 LAKGVITAKNGFVGM

-520 NVSSA
+520 NVSTAMNMASKISTLSA
-525 MSLATQS
+525 QEFAALKNIT
-532 GAMTMERMSGLAA
+532 SGLS
-545 VTKGLTDKQLTLI
+545 DKQLKLV
-558 LSSSNLSEAQMIEIL
+558 LSTNELTYADK
-573 RLNGV
+573 LNIVQTGNM
-578 TEAEAKQKLATL
+578 TKAEAEQKLATL

-648 EIKETA
+648 GIKETA
-654 DKAKELT
+654 DKAKKLT
-661 DNINELYRAYTD
+661 DNINELYSAYTD

-704 AIDELVDK
+704 AVDELVDK
-712 YGNLSDAINQTTAD
+712 YGNLSDAINQATAD

-733 DLANA
+733 DLADA

-765 ELNDFVKKLSDK
+765 ELNDFVQKFSDK

-791 FRVIVDTDKNSAEGL
+791 FRVIVDTDKNSADGL
-806 KQELDILNDLR
+806 KQELDILNSLR
-817 NELFNYYGAENIQD
+817 NELFDYYGAENIQD

-893 SAKNSGQFIG
+893 SAKNSDQFIG

-916 GKMSEFET
+916 GKMSEFEAV
-924 IQNRLDNL
+924 QNRLNNL

-945 AKPISDYIES
+945 AKPISDYINS

-962 ILVQLDE
+962 ILVQLDK

-993 VEAETDTSSLDDL
+993 VKVETDTSSLDDL
-1006 KKAYEDI
+1006 KEAYENV
-1013 SKSADGFIK
+1013 SKSADSFIK
-1022 NQKTLT
+1022 NQKSLKS
-1028 TALDEQKKHSQLSAS
+1028 ALEEQEKHGQLSAS
-1043 TIRELSEAGYSEAL
+1043 TIRELSEAGCSEAL
-1057 VTDTVTGAVTLN
+1057 VTDKVTGAVTLD

-1083 IRLDLV
+1083 IRLDLE
-1089 NEKNSLEDKLKDE
+1089 NEKNDLEEKLRDE
-1102 EAAVSDLRQEYE
+1102 QSAVSDLKQEYE
-1114 ALAKVSADI
+1114 ALAKADMEA
-1123 NADRLSQI
+1123 NAGRLSEI

-1138 GTNIEDIRGLITQIN
+1138 GANIEDIRGLISQIN

-1158 LDAPTFENDS
+1158 LTAPSFENDN

-1176 DKLYSQWNHDVE
+1176 DKLYSQWNHDLE
-1188 MNRVTQDEYINW
+1188 MNKVTQDEYINW

-1225 VYKYRTEREQ
+1225 VYKARSDREQ
-1235 KLFDKKIDNLEKLAD
+1235 NLFDKKIDNLEKLAD
-1250 KALDDKIEI
+1250 KALDNYKDG
-1259 PDVNKE
+1259 DGNE
-1265 LEEFNKKMQSEYGLG
+1265 LT
-1280 NVDLTKRPK
+1280 V
-1289 VAMDDGSTA
+1289 TA
-1298 TVLSSSE
+1298 S
-1305 FLWQG
+1305 
-1310 DEENG
+1310 
-1315 EYVAVHYTPILPDGT
+1315 
-1330 ILDDDTLAKYLYETL
+1330 
-1345 EGSDDI
+1345 
-1351 LKADTK
+1351 
-1357 GLVLKVDTGL
+1357 
-1367 GITDEDFSSLETDNP
+1367 
-1382 TQHIQ
+1382 
-1387 DIIKACDDWD
+1387 
-1397 VALHNIQEQWLDVSE
+1397 
-1412 AAENATTTATNKFD
+1412 FD
-1426 YAREQINSAITET
+1426 YARDQINKAITET
-1439 QARIDGIKNGTISGD
+1439 QARINGIKNGTISGD

-1459 QLTDDLDSL
+1459 QLIDDLDSL
-1468 YDKLTDINEKE
+1468 NDKLIDINKKE
-1479 IDSQKEY
+1479 IESEKDY
-1486 IKTLKDEYS
+1486 ISELKDDYS
-1495 DLIDEQIDQQKK
+1495 DMMDERIDKVDELSDK
-1507 LADNI
+1507 I
-1512 EKAFEKQI
+1512 EKSY
-1520 DNIDKQIDA
+1520 DKQIDA
-1529 INKVNEAEERQK
+1529 IDKQIDELEKVKDTEDRIKKIKDAQLAVKEKEQALDEAKREDAKNNYVYFDGTGMSVQTSNENQKKAQEELDESKKDLEEAYRDEQINVLKDQK
-1541 DILEAQ
+1541 DILE
-1547 EAVKE
+1547 
-1552 AQRNLDKASV
+1552 
-1562 NNRLV
+1562 
-1567 YVGNGG
+1567 
-1573 YELRSDKDAVEEAKK
+1573 
-1588 TLADKQAELQKAMD
+1588 
-1602 EQKIAVLEEQ
+1602 EQK
-1612 KESLE
+1612 
-1617 TQKNNSK
+1617 NSTK
-1624 DYYDKVVDDLEE
+1624 DYYDNVKDNLEK
-1636 QKTVREKQY
+1636 QKTQGEKTY
-1645 DLLIDIYEQLGG
+1645 EAVEKIYEQLSGD
-1657 EKKQTSLNDS
+1657 KKQTSSNAE
-1667 LVSKLTANG
+1667 LVKKLSKSGDISKAMSELSDTERQKVIDTGVVKVQPNGDYTFDYSAFEKYSSTVDDNTLATQDLTSILKDIVTQADTDNKDKTDNSMVAGGFNLVANPKTGKLTKKQVMVNG
-1676 DINKAVQGLT
+1676 EVVEGLGH
-1686 PTEMQK
+1686 K
-1692 AITSG
+1692 V
-1697 ILTTDSEGNYA
+1697 Y
-1708 VDYSIL
+1708 
-1714 GDNEKAVNDN
+1714 
-1724 TAELQKTKSELEK
+1724 
-1737 LNSSISGDTS
+1737 
-1747 NTNPSATSKVDATK
+1747 ATSKEEWQK
-1761 PHLDANGYLVDAN
+1761 HNN
-1774 GKQILND
+1774 
-1781 GKPIHAKNFSEEIA
+1781 SE
-1795 KKKTNE
+1795 KTS
-1801 KVAKAIGGVGKFA
+1801 KGSFA
-1814 GYETMNDLFKAMSLG
+1814 GYDTFIDFMRAVSTGKVDISPLTNAFNSG
-1829 EFTIPQPVA
+1829 Y
-1838 DSVRNPY
+1838 NP
-1845 LNNRITENLTKAGEQ
+1845 I
-1860 VMTHNTVNNA
+1860 
-1870 PNINLTMNVSGSVDK
+1870 VDK
-1885 KVIPVIQSEINKS
+1885 KNKS
-1898 LLEYTDYMTRSFEQS
+1898 VSDTINNVSNSNVNNVNNKPIIQQTIHIDGSADKKTIAE
-1913 FFRQMNKSRR
+1913 FRNVAATEITNAFNQLNRKLDNTKI

>member
-56 NVLNK
+56 NTLNK

-66 FVDLKIRQKDLKRQ
+66 YVDLKIRQKDLKRQ

-158 REYDKYA
+158 KEYDKYA

-276 LSTAMSKTAQNA
+276 LSTAMGKTAQNA
-288 QLAGLNIDQLGAIIS
+288 QLAGLSIDQLGAIIS

-460 NNLIPNNLAGDLTE
+460 NNIIPNNLAGDLTE
-474 AATGVVQF
+474 TATSVVQF

-488 LQTALKSAAFYA
+488 LQTTLKSAAFYA
-500 LAKGIVTAKNGITGL
+500 LAKGVITAKNGFVGM

-520 NVSSA
+520 NVSTAMNMASKISTLSA
-525 MSLATQS
+525 QEFAALKNIT
-532 GAMTMERMSGLAA
+532 SGLS
-545 VTKGLTDKQLTLI
+545 DKQLKLV
-558 LSSSNLSEAQMIEIL
+558 LSTNELTYADK
-573 RLNGV
+573 LNIVQTGNM
-578 TEAEAKQKLATL
+578 TKAEAEQKLATL

-648 EIKETA
+648 GIKETA
-654 DKAKELT
+654 DKAKKLT
-661 DNINELYRAYTD
+661 DNINELYSAYTD

-704 AIDELVDK
+704 AVDELVDK
-712 YGNLSDAINQTTAD
+712 YGNLSDAINQATAD

-733 DLANA
+733 DLADA

-765 ELNDFVKKLSDK
+765 ELNDFVKKFSDK

-806 KQELDILNDLR
+806 KQELDILNSLR
-817 NELFNYYGAENIQD
+817 NELFDYYGAENIQD

-916 GKMSEFET
+916 GKMSEFEAV
-924 IQNRLDNL
+924 QNRLNNL

-945 AKPISDYIES
+945 AKPISDYINS

-962 ILVQLDE
+962 ILVQLDK

-982 IADFKADPDNT
+982 IEDFKADPDNT
-993 VEAETDTSSLDDL
+993 VKVETDTSSLDDL
-1006 KKAYEDI
+1006 KEAYENV
-1013 SKSADGFIK
+1013 SKSADSFIK
-1022 NQKTLT
+1022 NQKSLKS
-1028 TALDEQKKHSQLSAS
+1028 ALEEQKKHGQLSAS

-1057 VTDTVTGAVTLN
+1057 VTDKVTGAVTLDE
-1069 MQAYEKLNAQKQEK
+1069 QAYEKLNAQKQGK

-1102 EAAVSDLRQEYE
+1102 QGAVSDLRQEYE
-1114 ALAKVSADI
+1114 ALAKADMGA
-1123 NADRLSQI
+1123 NAGRLSEI

-1138 GTNIEDIRGLITQIN
+1138 GANIEDIRGLISQIN

-1158 LDAPTFENDS
+1158 LNAPSFENDN

-1176 DKLYSQWNHDVE
+1176 DKLYSQWNHDLE
-1188 MNRVTQDEYINW
+1188 MNKVTQDEYINW
-1200 LDGAYKQYFS
+1200 LDSAYKHYFS

-1225 VYKYRTEREQ
+1225 VYKYRTDREQ

-1250 KALDDKIEI
+1250 KALDSYKDG
-1259 PDVNKE
+1259 DGNE
-1265 LEEFNKKMQSEYGLG
+1265 LT
-1280 NVDLTKRPK
+1280 V
-1289 VAMDDGSTA
+1289 TA
-1298 TVLSSSE
+1298 S
-1305 FLWQG
+1305 
-1310 DEENG
+1310 
-1315 EYVAVHYTPILPDGT
+1315 
-1330 ILDDDTLAKYLYETL
+1330 
-1345 EGSDDI
+1345 
-1351 LKADTK
+1351 
-1357 GLVLKVDTGL
+1357 
-1367 GITDEDFSSLETDNP
+1367 
-1382 TQHIQ
+1382 
-1387 DIIKACDDWD
+1387 
-1397 VALHNIQEQWLDVSE
+1397 
-1412 AAENATTTATNKFD
+1412 FD
-1426 YAREQINSAITET
+1426 YARDQINKAIAET
-1439 QARIDGIKNGTISGD
+1439 QARIDGIRNGTISG
-1454 NDDIE
+1454 NTDDIE
-1459 QLTDDLDSL
+1459 TLIDDLGSL
-1468 YDKLTDINEKE
+1468 NDKLIDINKKE
-1479 IDSQKEY
+1479 IESEKDY
-1486 IKTLKDEYS
+1486 ISELKDDYS
-1495 DLIDEQIDQQKK
+1495 DMMDERIDKVDELSDK
-1507 LADNI
+1507 I
-1512 EKAFEKQI
+1512 EKSYDKQI
-1520 DNIDKQIDA
+1520 DAIDKQIDA
-1529 INKVNEAEERQK
+1529 LEKVKDTEDRIKKIKDAQLEVKEKEKALDEAKREDAKNNYVYFDGTGMSVQTSTENQQKAQQELDESKQSLEETYRDEQINVLKDQK
-1541 DILEAQ
+1541 DILE
-1547 EAVKE
+1547 
-1552 AQRNLDKASV
+1552 
-1562 NNRLV
+1562 
-1567 YVGNGG
+1567 
-1573 YELRSDKDAVEEAKK
+1573 
-1588 TLADKQAELQKAMD
+1588 
-1602 EQKIAVLEEQ
+1602 EQKDTA
-1612 KESLE
+1612 
-1617 TQKNNSK
+1617 K
-1624 DYYDKVVDDLEE
+1624 DYYDNVKDNLEK
-1636 QKTVREKQY
+1636 QKTQGEKTY
-1645 DLLIDIYEQLGG
+1645 EAVEKIYEQLGG
-1657 EKKQTSLNDS
+1657 DKKQTASNTALITKLANSGNISKAMSELSEAERKKAIDTGTVKVQPNGNYTFDYSVLSKYSATVDENTIATQDLTTTLKDILAQSDIDTKNAKNDNS
-1667 LVSKLTANG
+1667 MVAGGFNLVADPKTGKLTKKQVMING
-1676 DINKAVQGLT
+1676 EVVEGL
-1686 PTEMQK
+1686 
-1692 AITSG
+1692 G
-1697 ILTTDSEGNYA
+1697 H
-1708 VDYSIL
+1708 
-1714 GDNEKAVNDN
+1714 
-1724 TAELQKTKSELEK
+1724 KTY
-1737 LNSSISGDTS
+1737 
-1747 NTNPSATSKVDATK
+1747 ATSKEEWQE
-1761 PHLDANGYLVDAN
+1761 HSN
-1774 GKQILND
+1774 
-1781 GKPIHAKNFSEEIA
+1781 SE
-1795 KKKTNE
+1795 KTS
-1801 KVAKAIGGVGKFA
+1801 KGSFA
-1814 GYETMNDLFKAMSLG
+1814 GYNTFIDFMRAVSAGKVDISPLTNAFNNG
-1829 EFTIPQPVA
+1829 Y
-1838 DSVRNPY
+1838 NPF
-1845 LNNRITENLTKAGEQ
+1845 
-1860 VMTHNTVNNA
+1860 
-1870 PNINLTMNVSGSVDK
+1870 VDK
-1885 KVIPVIQSEINKS
+1885 
-1898 LLEYTDYMTRSFEQS
+1898 
-1913 FFRQMNKSRR
+1913 MNKSVSDTINNVSNSNINNVNNKPVVNLTVNVEGSADKKTVEAFRNVAATEITNAFNQLNRRLDNSKI

>member
-56 NVLNK
+56 NALNK

-66 FVDLKIRQKDLKRQ
+66 YVDLKIRQKDLKRQ

-158 REYDKYA
+158 KEYDKYA

-276 LSTAMSKTAQNA
+276 LSTAIGKTAQNA
-288 QLAGLNIDQLGAIIS
+288 QLAGLSIDQLGAIIS

-460 NNLIPNNLAGDLTE
+460 NNIIPNNLAGDLTE
-474 AATGVVQF
+474 TATSVVQF

-488 LQTALKSAAFYA
+488 LQTTLKSAAFYA
-500 LAKGIVTAKNGITGL
+500 LAKGVITAKNGFVGM

-520 NVSSA
+520 NVSTAMNMASKISTLSA
-525 MSLATQS
+525 QEFAALKNIT
-532 GAMTMERMSGLAA
+532 SGLS
-545 VTKGLTDKQLTLI
+545 DKQLKLV
-558 LSSSNLSEAQMIEIL
+558 LSTNELTYADK
-573 RLNGV
+573 LNIVQTGNM
-578 TEAEAKQKLATL
+578 TKAEAEQKLATL

-648 EIKETA
+648 GIKETA
-654 DKAKELT
+654 DKAKKLT
-661 DNINELYRAYTD
+661 DNINELYSAYTD

-704 AIDELVDK
+704 AVDELVDK
-712 YGNLSDAINQTTAD
+712 YGNLSDAINQATAD

-733 DLANA
+733 DLADA

-765 ELNDFVKKLSDK
+765 ELNDFVKKFSDK

-806 KQELDILNDLR
+806 KQELDILNSLR
-817 NELFNYYGAENIQD
+817 NELFDYYGAENIQD

-916 GKMSEFET
+916 GKMSEFEAV
-924 IQNRLDNL
+924 QNRLNNL

-945 AKPISDYIES
+945 AKPISDYINS

-962 ILVQLDE
+962 ILVQLDK

-982 IADFKADPDNT
+982 IEDFKADPDNT
-993 VEAETDTSSLDDL
+993 VKVETDTSSLDDL
-1006 KKAYEDI
+1006 KEAYENV
-1013 SKSADGFIK
+1013 SKSADSFIK
-1022 NQKTLT
+1022 NQKSLKS
-1028 TALDEQKKHSQLSAS
+1028 ALEEQKKHGQLSAS

-1057 VTDTVTGAVTLN
+1057 VTDKVTGAVTLDE
-1069 MQAYEKLNAQKQEK
+1069 QAYEKLNAQKQGK

-1102 EAAVSDLRQEYE
+1102 QGAVSDLRQEYE
-1114 ALAKVSADI
+1114 ALAKADMGA
-1123 NADRLSQI
+1123 NAGRLSEI

-1138 GTNIEDIRGLITQIN
+1138 GANIEDIRGLISQIN

-1158 LDAPTFENDS
+1158 LNAPSFENDN

-1176 DKLYSQWNHDVE
+1176 DKLYSQWNHDLE
-1188 MNRVTQDEYINW
+1188 MNKVTQDEYINW
-1200 LDGAYKQYFS
+1200 LDSAYKHYFS

-1225 VYKYRTEREQ
+1225 VYKYRTDREQ

-1250 KALDDKIEI
+1250 KALDSYKDG
-1259 PDVNKE
+1259 DGNE
-1265 LEEFNKKMQSEYGLG
+1265 LT
-1280 NVDLTKRPK
+1280 V
-1289 VAMDDGSTA
+1289 TA
-1298 TVLSSSE
+1298 S
-1305 FLWQG
+1305 
-1310 DEENG
+1310 
-1315 EYVAVHYTPILPDGT
+1315 
-1330 ILDDDTLAKYLYETL
+1330 
-1345 EGSDDI
+1345 
-1351 LKADTK
+1351 
-1357 GLVLKVDTGL
+1357 
-1367 GITDEDFSSLETDNP
+1367 
-1382 TQHIQ
+1382 
-1387 DIIKACDDWD
+1387 
-1397 VALHNIQEQWLDVSE
+1397 
-1412 AAENATTTATNKFD
+1412 FD
-1426 YAREQINSAITET
+1426 YARDQINKAIAET
-1439 QARIDGIKNGTISGD
+1439 QARIDGIRNGTISG
-1454 NDDIE
+1454 NTDDIE
-1459 QLTDDLDSL
+1459 TLIDDLGSL
-1468 YDKLTDINEKE
+1468 NDKLIDINKKE
-1479 IDSQKEY
+1479 IESEKDY
-1486 IKTLKDEYS
+1486 ISELKDDYS
-1495 DLIDEQIDQQKK
+1495 DMMDERIDKVDELSDK
-1507 LADNI
+1507 I
-1512 EKAFEKQI
+1512 EKSYDKQI
-1520 DNIDKQIDA
+1520 DAIDKQIDA
-1529 INKVNEAEERQK
+1529 LEKVKDTEDRIKKIKDAQLEVKEKEKALDEAKREDAKNNYVYFDGTGMSVQTSTENQQKAQQELDESKQSLEETYRDEQINVLKDQK
-1541 DILEAQ
+1541 DILE
-1547 EAVKE
+1547 
-1552 AQRNLDKASV
+1552 
-1562 NNRLV
+1562 
-1567 YVGNGG
+1567 
-1573 YELRSDKDAVEEAKK
+1573 
-1588 TLADKQAELQKAMD
+1588 
-1602 EQKIAVLEEQ
+1602 EQKDTA
-1612 KESLE
+1612 
-1617 TQKNNSK
+1617 K
-1624 DYYDKVVDDLEE
+1624 DYYDNVKDNLEK
-1636 QKTVREKQY
+1636 QKTQGEKTY
-1645 DLLIDIYEQLGG
+1645 EAVEKIYEQLGG
-1657 EKKQTSLNDS
+1657 DKKQTASNTALITKLANSGNISKAMSELSEAERKKAIDTGTVKVQPNGNYTFDYSVLSKYSATVDENTIATQDLTTTLKDILAQSDIDTKNAKNDNS
-1667 LVSKLTANG
+1667 MVAGGFNLVADPKTGKLTKKQVMING
-1676 DINKAVQGLT
+1676 EVVEGL
-1686 PTEMQK
+1686 
-1692 AITSG
+1692 G
-1697 ILTTDSEGNYA
+1697 H
-1708 VDYSIL
+1708 
-1714 GDNEKAVNDN
+1714 
-1724 TAELQKTKSELEK
+1724 KTY
-1737 LNSSISGDTS
+1737 
-1747 NTNPSATSKVDATK
+1747 ATSKEEWQE
-1761 PHLDANGYLVDAN
+1761 HSN
-1774 GKQILND
+1774 
-1781 GKPIHAKNFSEEIA
+1781 SE
-1795 KKKTNE
+1795 KTS
-1801 KVAKAIGGVGKFA
+1801 KGSFA
-1814 GYETMNDLFKAMSLG
+1814 GYNTFIDFMRAVSAGKVDISPLTNAFNNG
-1829 EFTIPQPVA
+1829 Y
-1838 DSVRNPY
+1838 NPF
-1845 LNNRITENLTKAGEQ
+1845 
-1860 VMTHNTVNNA
+1860 
-1870 PNINLTMNVSGSVDK
+1870 VDK
-1885 KVIPVIQSEINKS
+1885 
-1898 LLEYTDYMTRSFEQS
+1898 
-1913 FFRQMNKSRR
+1913 MNKSVSDTINNVSNSNINNVNNKPVVNLTVNVEGSADKKTVEAFRNVAATEITNAFNQLNRRLDNSKI

>member
-56 NVLNK
+56 NALNK

-66 FVDLKIRQKDLKRQ
+66 YVDLKIRQKDLKRQ

-158 REYDKYA
+158 KEYDKYA

-276 LSTAMSKTAQNA
+276 LSTAMGKTAQNA
-288 QLAGLNIDQLGAIIS
+288 QLAGLSIDQLGAIIS

-460 NNLIPNNLAGDLTE
+460 NNIIPNNLAGDLTE
-474 AATGVVQF
+474 TATSVVQF

-488 LQTALKSAAFYA
+488 LQTTLKSAAFYA
-500 LAKGIVTAKNGITGL
+500 LAKGVITAKNGFVGM

-520 NVSSA
+520 NVSTAMNMASKISTLSA
-525 MSLATQS
+525 QEFAALKNIT
-532 GAMTMERMSGLAA
+532 SGLS
-545 VTKGLTDKQLTLI
+545 DKQLKLV
-558 LSSSNLSEAQMIEIL
+558 LSTNELTYADK
-573 RLNGV
+573 LNIVQTGNM
-578 TEAEAKQKLATL
+578 TKAEAEQKLATL

-599 TASTFSLSGAFKAL
+599 TASTFSLSGEFKAL

-648 EIKETA
+648 GIKETA
-654 DKAKELT
+654 DKAKKLT
-661 DNINELYRAYTD
+661 DNINELYSAYTD

-704 AIDELVDK
+704 AVDELVDK
-712 YGNLSDAINQTTAD
+712 YGNLSDAINQATAD

-733 DLANA
+733 DLADA

-765 ELNDFVKKLSDK
+765 ELNDFVKKFSDK

-806 KQELDILNDLR
+806 KQELDILNSLR
-817 NELFNYYGAENIQD
+817 NELFDYYGAENIQD

-916 GKMSEFET
+916 GKMSEFEAV
-924 IQNRLDNL
+924 QNRLNNL

-945 AKPISDYIES
+945 AKPISDYINS

-962 ILVQLDE
+962 ILVQLDK

-982 IADFKADPDNT
+982 IEDFKADPDNT
-993 VEAETDTSSLDDL
+993 VKVETDTSSLDDL
-1006 KKAYEDI
+1006 KEAYENV
-1013 SKSADGFIK
+1013 SKSADSFIK
-1022 NQKTLT
+1022 NQKSLKS
-1028 TALDEQKKHSQLSAS
+1028 ALEEQKKHGQLSAS

-1057 VTDTVTGAVTLN
+1057 VTDKVTGAVTLDE
-1069 MQAYEKLNAQKQEK
+1069 QAYEKLNAQKQGK

-1102 EAAVSDLRQEYE
+1102 QGAVSDLRQEYE
-1114 ALAKVSADI
+1114 ALAKADMGA
-1123 NADRLSQI
+1123 NAGRLSEI

-1138 GTNIEDIRGLITQIN
+1138 GANIEDIRGLISQIN

-1158 LDAPTFENDS
+1158 LNAPSFENDN

-1176 DKLYSQWNHDVE
+1176 DKLYSQWNHDLE
-1188 MNRVTQDEYINW
+1188 MNKVTQDEYINW
-1200 LDGAYKQYFS
+1200 LDSAYKHYFS

-1225 VYKYRTEREQ
+1225 VYKYRTDREQ

-1250 KALDDKIEI
+1250 KALDSYKDG
-1259 PDVNKE
+1259 DGNE
-1265 LEEFNKKMQSEYGLG
+1265 LT
-1280 NVDLTKRPK
+1280 V
-1289 VAMDDGSTA
+1289 TA
-1298 TVLSSSE
+1298 S
-1305 FLWQG
+1305 
-1310 DEENG
+1310 
-1315 EYVAVHYTPILPDGT
+1315 
-1330 ILDDDTLAKYLYETL
+1330 
-1345 EGSDDI
+1345 
-1351 LKADTK
+1351 
-1357 GLVLKVDTGL
+1357 
-1367 GITDEDFSSLETDNP
+1367 
-1382 TQHIQ
+1382 
-1387 DIIKACDDWD
+1387 
-1397 VALHNIQEQWLDVSE
+1397 
-1412 AAENATTTATNKFD
+1412 FD
-1426 YAREQINSAITET
+1426 YARDQINKAIAET
-1439 QARIDGIKNGTISGD
+1439 QARIDGIRNGTISG
-1454 NDDIE
+1454 NTDDIE
-1459 QLTDDLDSL
+1459 TLIDDLGSL
-1468 YDKLTDINEKE
+1468 NDKLIDINKKE
-1479 IDSQKEY
+1479 IESEKDY
-1486 IKTLKDEYS
+1486 ISELKDDYS
-1495 DLIDEQIDQQKK
+1495 DMMDERIDKVDELSDK
-1507 LADNI
+1507 I
-1512 EKAFEKQI
+1512 EKSYDKQI
-1520 DNIDKQIDA
+1520 DAIDKQIDA
-1529 INKVNEAEERQK
+1529 LEKVKDTEDRIKKIKDAQLEVKEKEKALDEAKREDAKNNYVYFDGTGMSVQTSTENQQKAQQELDESKQSLEETYRDEQINVLKDQK
-1541 DILEAQ
+1541 DILE
-1547 EAVKE
+1547 
-1552 AQRNLDKASV
+1552 
-1562 NNRLV
+1562 
-1567 YVGNGG
+1567 
-1573 YELRSDKDAVEEAKK
+1573 
-1588 TLADKQAELQKAMD
+1588 
-1602 EQKIAVLEEQ
+1602 EQKDTA
-1612 KESLE
+1612 
-1617 TQKNNSK
+1617 K
-1624 DYYDKVVDDLEE
+1624 DYYDNVKDNLEK
-1636 QKTVREKQY
+1636 QKTQGEKTY
-1645 DLLIDIYEQLGG
+1645 EAVEKIYEQLGG
-1657 EKKQTSLNDS
+1657 DKKQTASNTALITKLANSGNIAKAMSELSEAERKKAIDTGTVKVQPNGNYTFDYSVLSKYSATVDENTIATQDLTTTLKDILAQSDIDTKNAKNDNS
-1667 LVSKLTANG
+1667 MVAGGFNLVADPKTGKLTKKQVMING
-1676 DINKAVQGLT
+1676 EVVEGL
-1686 PTEMQK
+1686 
-1692 AITSG
+1692 G
-1697 ILTTDSEGNYA
+1697 H
-1708 VDYSIL
+1708 
-1714 GDNEKAVNDN
+1714 
-1724 TAELQKTKSELEK
+1724 KTY
-1737 LNSSISGDTS
+1737 
-1747 NTNPSATSKVDATK
+1747 ATSKEEWQE
-1761 PHLDANGYLVDAN
+1761 HSN
-1774 GKQILND
+1774 
-1781 GKPIHAKNFSEEIA
+1781 SE
-1795 KKKTNE
+1795 KTS
-1801 KVAKAIGGVGKFA
+1801 KGSFA
-1814 GYETMNDLFKAMSLG
+1814 GYNTFIDFMRAVSAGKVDISPLTNAFNNG
-1829 EFTIPQPVA
+1829 Y
-1838 DSVRNPY
+1838 NPF
-1845 LNNRITENLTKAGEQ
+1845 
-1860 VMTHNTVNNA
+1860 
-1870 PNINLTMNVSGSVDK
+1870 VDK
-1885 KVIPVIQSEINKS
+1885 
-1898 LLEYTDYMTRSFEQS
+1898 
-1913 FFRQMNKSRR
+1913 MNKSVSDTINNVSNSNINNVNNKPVVNLTVNVEGSADKKTVEAFRNVAATEITNAFNQLNRRLDNSKI